1 MTSEPN
7 PNTVPQGIPAVEAAA
22 HAPVAETN
30 EVLIVTGMSGAG
42 RSKTAEVLE
51 DLDWFV
57 VDNMPPKMLIPMVEM
72 MNHAGSTITRLAAVI
87 DVRGGRFFDD
97 LYEVLEQ
104 LEQAKVP
111 FRIMFLD
118 ATDEILVRRFE
129 AVRRP
134 HPLQEDG
141 RLLDGIQ
148 AERRILSKL
157 RHRADYVVESSDRN
171 VHDLAREIRSLV
183 AEPAENELRINV
195 MSFGFK
201 YGIPLDADNVV
212 DMRFLSN
219 PYWIDELRH
228 LTGHDAAVSEY
239 VLALPRAEEFI
250 TKYLEALEP
259 VLEGYSKEEKR
270 YATLAVGCTG
280 GKHRS
285 VAVTQEVARRLRDAG
300 YRVVTSDRDLGKE

>member
-7 PNTVPQGIPAVEAAA
+7 PSTVPQGIPAVEAAA
-22 HAPVAETN
+22 HAPNAVTN

-51 DLDWFV
+51 DMDWFV

-72 MNHAGSTITRLAAVI
+72 MNHASSTITRLAAVI

-97 LYEVLEQ
+97 LHEVLEQ

-141 RLLDGIQ
+141 RLLDGIR
-148 AERRILSKL
+148 AERKILSKL
-157 RHRADYVVESSDRN
+157 RHRADFVVESSDRN

-183 AEPAENELRINV
+183 SEPAEDQLRINV

-201 YGIPLDADNVV
+201 YGIPLDADNVI

-219 PYWIDELRH
+219 PFWIDELRH
-228 LTGHDAAVSEY
+228 LTGHDEAVSDY
-239 VLALPRAEEFI
+239 VLALPRAQEFI
-250 TKYLEALEP
+250 TKYLEALDP
-259 VLEGYSKEEKR
+259 VFQGYSKEEKR

-285 VAVTQEVARRLRDAG
+285 VAVTQEIARRLRESG